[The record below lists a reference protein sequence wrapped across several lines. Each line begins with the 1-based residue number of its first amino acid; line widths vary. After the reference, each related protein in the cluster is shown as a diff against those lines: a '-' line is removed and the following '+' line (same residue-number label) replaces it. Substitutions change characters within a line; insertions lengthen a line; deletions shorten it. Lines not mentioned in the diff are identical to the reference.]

1 MSVPSEQVTD
11 CYLSF
16 THEPVKVTCHLSAL
30 GPKEHQIKTTCIKVL
45 IQTAG
50 LVVCNSGAYRQFSRS
65 RRERCPRQDTQ
76 SSGEEPTLQ
85 SGWTCMQLLF
95 VAVFVYTATLSKGFG
110 KNNVYQDSFPIHG
123 FFNCVFGKFNETRTK
138 QLKEWVQSAVYRVKR
153 LQVVGKIPGERFKR
167 MLREN
172 RLLGN
177 L

>member
-1 MSVPSEQVTD
+1 
-11 CYLSF
+11 
-16 THEPVKVTCHLSAL
+16 
-30 GPKEHQIKTTCIKVL
+30 
-45 IQTAG
+45 
-50 LVVCNSGAYRQFSRS
+50 
-65 RRERCPRQDTQ
+65 
-76 SSGEEPTLQ
+76 
-85 SGWTCMQLLF
+85 MQLLF

-123 FFNCVFGKFNETRTK
+123 FFNCVFGEFNETRTK

-153 LQVVGKIPGERFKR
+153 LQVVGKMPGERFKR

>member
-1 MSVPSEQVTD
+1 
-11 CYLSF
+11 
-16 THEPVKVTCHLSAL
+16 
-30 GPKEHQIKTTCIKVL
+30 
-45 IQTAG
+45 
-50 LVVCNSGAYRQFSRS
+50 
-65 RRERCPRQDTQ
+65 
-76 SSGEEPTLQ
+76 
-85 SGWTCMQLLF
+85 MQLLF

-138 QLKEWVQSAVYRVKR
+138 QLKEWVQPAVYRVKR
-153 LQVVGKIPGERFKR
+153 LQVVGKMPGERFKR